1 VTDLLTLHV
10 LTGGSGRT
18 CQQVLRA
25 CLAQFPGIRTN
36 LVLRPRVDS
45 VHAAQIE
52 AEEAARAQALVCHS
66 LVDPAVRRQFELH
79 ADRRGVTYVDVLG
92 PMVSAV
98 EDATAVAP
106 LGRPGLSYQLNKEQ
120 FDRMD
125 AVDFTLAHDD
135 GQRAHELH
143 HADIVVVGVSR
154 VSKSVT
160 CFYLAYRGVRAA
172 NVPICDGIP
181 PPEALLRLP
190 PERVVGL
197 TMNPH
202 RLRTLR
208 EVRLAAMK
216 SEAANYADAAA
227 IQSELRYAQ
236 RLMTEHGWR
245 AIDVSYRAV
254 EEVAVDLLHTLVSRQ
269 QLAAS
274 VTSCA

>member
-1 VTDLLTLHV
+1 MKDPLTLHV

-18 CQQVLRA
+18 CQQVLQA
-25 CLAQFPGIRTN
+25 CLAQFPGVRTN
-36 LVLRPRVDS
+36 VVLRPRVDS

-52 AEEAARAQALVCHS
+52 AEAAARARALVCHS
-66 LVDPAVRRQFELH
+66 LVDPAVRWQFELH
-79 ADRRGVTYVDVLG
+79 ADRRGVPYVDVLG

-143 HADIVVVGVSR
+143 RADIVVVGVSR

-172 NVPICDGIP
+172 NVPLCEGIAP
-181 PPEALLRLP
+181 PQELLQLP
-190 PERVVGL
+190 PAKVVGL

-202 RLRTLR
+202 RLRMLR

-216 SEAANYADAAA
+216 SEAANYADEAA

-236 RLMTEHGWR
+236 RLMTTHGWR
-245 AIDVSYRAV
+245 SIDVSYKAV
-254 EEVAVDLLHTLVSRQ
+254 EEVAVDLIHTLASSDPV
-269 QLAAS
+269 AAS
-274 VTSCA
+274 VATSA